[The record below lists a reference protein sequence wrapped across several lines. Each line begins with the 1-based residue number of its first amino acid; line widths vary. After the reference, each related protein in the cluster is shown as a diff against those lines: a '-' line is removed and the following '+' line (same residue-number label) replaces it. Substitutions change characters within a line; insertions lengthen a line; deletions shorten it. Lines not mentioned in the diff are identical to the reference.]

1 MFKKILRSDMDV
13 AFTPSGWAMPM
24 GIIFA
29 VIVLDILNAY
39 SSGRGFWLLDSVFRS
54 FGGTDSGEAYF
65 NIWSIIHYLVK
76 YIPLLMIQSE
86 FLRQETGNVSYVML
100 SRVGKAS
107 AWVASKMLTLFATTA
122 VYYFI
127 IMAAEVIPLG
137 LMDGFVAPPE
147 LLAEYGVDSYV
158 LSSIAS
164 PFYPF
169 IIYAGIT
176 LSATT
181 FSLLCFALAV
191 HCRGCSNAMTF
202 VAVFIAAS
210 VIVTV
215 PLPQSA
221 KAFIP
226 GVFGCANRW
235 DYFIV
240 PGGSASREVV
250 PMGLAAM
257 ANAAWVA
264 AAYSLTY
271 RRVRKGVIMKETE

>member
-1 MFKKILRSDMDV
+1 MVDHPL
-13 AFTPSGWAMPM
+13 
-24 GIIFA
+24 
-29 VIVLDILNAY
+29 
-39 SSGRGFWLLDSVFRS
+39 
-54 FGGTDSGEAYF
+54 FGE
-65 NIWSIIHYLVK
+65 I
-76 YIPLLMIQSE
+76 IPLLMIQSE

-169 IIYAGIT
+169 IIYAESRSVRQRSHF
-176 LSATT
+176 SA
-181 FSLLCFALAV
+181 LRWRCIAG
-191 HCRGCSNAMTF
+191 GCSNAMTF
-202 VAVFIAAS
+202 VAVFIARFGNRDSAAA
-210 VIVTV
+210 TV
-215 PLPQSA
+215 G

-240 PGGSASREVV
+240 PGGRRLARGRADGSRRR
-250 PMGLAAM
+250 GQ
-257 ANAAWVA
+257 
-264 AAYSLTY
+264 
-271 RRVRKGVIMKETE
+271 RRVGSGGV